1 MVVAQVEVHLRR
13 PAGLVPLQLEACPCW
28 EACLEASIQEEEQ
41 EGNLEAACLSRKLDF
56 FNFAIFNL

>member
-13 PAGLVPLQLEACPCW
+13 PVGQVLLQLEACPWW

-41 EGNLEAACLSRKLDF
+41 EGNLEVACLSRKFD
-56 FNFAIFNL
+56 IFSP